1 MDRTIANI
9 NAYFAEAKRAAK
21 PKLKPFVSK
30 MHKISVD
37 RAKNLIT
44 DAQANVKMRNCCLAN
59 GINPQVIDGAY
70 FEAQSIKTMAVG
82 PSAFDFNPKK
92 KGKQAYPEF
101 KFKSVGVDFNGKKPN
116 RKSTPKV
123 NLPNFD
129 FKPVNLFENK
139 KAMKTALPNFDF
151 KPVNLFEKKNAP
163 RGKIKTPKL
172 NIPNFNIKM
181 PKQEHKKHQGRFEAV
196 DLLPGPKGS
205 KEIFIGP
212 VFPKKGKKKKNKV
225 GLPKLNLDFRG
236 LF

>member
-129 FKPVNLFENK
+129 FKPVNLFE
-139 KAMKTALPNFDF
+139 
-151 KPVNLFEKKNAP
+151 KKNAP